1 MTRFIKL
8 LGVFAIAI
16 VLLGGMPR
24 VAGSPN
30 GYDTYIVERGDTV
43 SGIAL
48 EITPDDK
55 DYRETV
61 YMIIEKNGIEDGM
74 IYPGQELEVPVWE
87 VK

>member
-1 MTRFIKL
+1 MPKHIKL
-8 LGVFAIAI
+8 FGVFAIAI
-16 VLLGGMPR
+16 VLLGGVPKGAAEPKGTTKY
-24 VAGSPN
+24 V
-30 GYDTYIVERGDTV
+30 VERGDTV

-87 VK
+87 VR